1 MFYRLL
7 LLLGLNI
14 LLSQSFFNNVI
25 GNEIGFQSGRTS
37 AMGQTHFINSNTS
50 AATLRNPARL
60 SFINKSGNNKLFGLN
75 LQLDFGLSG
84 LVNTERRSIDVQDF
98 FGDFLTEADYVSND
112 NIYSYNHFGLV
123 GSFNIFSLNATAG
136 LSYGPWSTLDYS
148 YSEEVRGSQSFDDG
162 VIGIR
167 DPIIGY
173 HILNHEGDI
182 NLRSLG
188 FAIGVSELLSIGISH
203 NYIYDGSYNYK
214 FYAEKLTESDQNLS
228 SVSNTDGQVD
238 FDGDS
243 FLSVS
248 AIFRMLKNSELS
260 IGYEKNA
267 IIQSNNNFEYSLSSI
282 SGLPNYVDYED
293 ISSLEYVQGLA
304 IDKPEKIKI
313 GFIYNQGSSKNGRL
327 FSVELIKNNFLNY
340 QTVKDYLKI
349 NMGIEYISYDTV
361 FRFGISYKEPALHTL
376 SPLTMLCFGT
386 ARQYSNLI
394 FDIGLSYSYQNYH
407 YQDIFPVDG
416 DVRPDYDN
424 VHESNWNLVSTV
436 SYQF

>member
-1 MFYRLL
+1 MFYRIFLF
-7 LLLGLNI
+7 LGLNI
-14 LLSQSFFNNVI
+14 LVSQSFFNNVTA
-25 GNEIGFQSGRTS
+25 NEIGFQSGRAS

-50 AATLRNPARL
+50 VATLRNPARL
-60 SFINKSGNNKLFGLN
+60 SFINKSGSNKFFGLN
-75 LQLDFGLSG
+75 IQLDASLTG

-112 NIYSYNHFGLV
+112 NIYSYNHFGLI
-123 GSFNIFSLNATAG
+123 GSFNIFSFNATAG

-162 VIGIR
+162 IIGIR

-173 HILNHEGDI
+173 HILNHDGSI

-188 FAIGVSELLSIGISH
+188 FAIGVSELLSFGLSH

-214 FYAEKLTESDQNLS
+214 FYAEQLTESSQYLS
-228 SVSNTDGQVD
+228 SVSNQTGHVN

-243 FLSVS
+243 FLSIS

-267 IIQSNNNFEYSLSSI
+267 LIESSKQFEYSLSNT
-282 SGLPNYVDYED
+282 SGLPNYVNYED
-293 ISSLEYVQGLA
+293 ISSLEYIQGLT
-304 IDKPEKIKI
+304 IDKPEKIKF
-313 GFIYNQGSSKNGRL
+313 GFMYNQGSSKNGRL
-327 FSVELIKNNFLNY
+327 FSVELIKNNFLNS
-340 QTVKDYLKI
+340 QIVKDYLKI

-361 FRFGISYKEPALHTL
+361 FRFGISYKEPSLQTL
-376 SPLTMLCFGT
+376 SPLTTLCFGT
-386 ARQYSNLI
+386 AQQYSNLI

-407 YQDIFPVDG
+407 YQDLFPVDG